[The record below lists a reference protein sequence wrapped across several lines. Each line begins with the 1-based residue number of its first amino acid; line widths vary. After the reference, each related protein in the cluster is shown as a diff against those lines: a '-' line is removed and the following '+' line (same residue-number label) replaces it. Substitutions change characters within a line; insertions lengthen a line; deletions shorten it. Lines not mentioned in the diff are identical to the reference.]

1 MDTGTQKPDEQKPAD
16 QQDSGKVTQRE
27 RMRRA
32 FLGVAMSHQ
41 PDDEIVKAPDSTSDP
56 AAPATPAAQPQT
68 PTTPA
73 ATTAAPVDPDALA
86 AKVVSMLT
94 AGSKQPDK
102 PAAAPQ
108 QAVDPDAGL
117 SDEQKE
123 MLADAEFAEA
133 EYGKTGLVQEHREY
147 FAKVKAWAERNRPD
161 GIEDGDEEFEKFKT
175 SVIPKLPAKRED
187 IKIDRKA
194 AIAARK
200 MIERERAE
208 RQRIEQEAGK
218 AKTEEQINAKATDI
232 SAKARERVQAAAT
245 EALNDLPQES
255 VAELS
260 EEVVTPIARGLASQ
274 IVQLER
280 VFNGLPCNDAAAQ
293 QKLRGNIAFIA
304 KEFSKKPEAV
314 VDGKRF
320 IDPVEFGQMV
330 AAGKDTSAYWTWDRA
345 RIQSELESEAAKITQ
360 AKAKKLSETIRRAAQ
375 SIAGVRKTG
384 TGDLFS
390 PRIQGSPK
398 PAGDASGKR
407 SLTTEQRYFASLK

>member
-1 MDTGTQKPDEQKPAD
+1 MDTGTQKPDGQKPAD

-41 PDDEIVKAPDSTSDP
+41 PDDGIVKAPDTPSDP
-56 AAPATPAAQPQT
+56 ATPATPAAQPQT
-68 PTTPA
+68 QATPA
-73 ATTAAPVDPDALA
+73 ATTTAQVDSDALA

-94 AGSKQPDK
+94 AGSKQPEK

-117 SDEQKE
+117 SDEQRE

-133 EYGKTGLVQEHREY
+133 EYGRSGLVQEHREY

-161 GIEDGDEEFEKFKT
+161 GIEDGDEEFEKFKS
-175 SVIPKLPAKRED
+175 SVMPRLPAKRED
-187 IKIDRKA
+187 IKIGRKA
-194 AIAARK
+194 AAAARK
-200 MIERERAE
+200 IIEHERAE

-218 AKTEEQINAKATDI
+218 AKTEEQINAKASQI
-232 SAKARERVQAAAT
+232 EAKAKERVKSAAT
-245 EALNDLPQES
+245 EALSDLPDES
-255 VAELS
+255 AAELS
-260 EEVVTPIARGLASQ
+260 EEVVAPIARGLASQ

-280 VFNGLPCNDAAAQ
+280 VFNGLPCNDASAQ
-293 QKLRGNIAFIA
+293 QKLRSNIAFIA
-304 KEFSKKPEAV
+304 KEFAKRPEAV
-314 VDGKRF
+314 VGGKRF

-330 AAGKDTSAYWTWDRA
+330 ASGKDTSAYWTWDRD

-360 AKAKKLSETIRRAAQ
+360 SKAKKLSEAIRRAAQ

-398 PAGDASGKR
+398 PAGDASGR
-407 SLTTEQRYFASLK
+407 RYMTTEQRYFASLK